1 MTAGLTKATIGIKRN
16 RSPAPSGSK
25 QSIAPHMTQV
35 VDAIIHK
42 IYGCATGEA
51 KWEDAL
57 RPMMGLIDAKCLGI
71 VKHSIAP
78 TGAKVLVRIDVDAQT
93 EAKYVTEYVHK
104 NPVMNCLSAM
114 PLGYVTCGSGAVD
127 EKYFLSSSFYND
139 WQRPAGYA
147 DNLGIALARRRG
159 EFVLLSM
166 PRDLNRGIYT
176 PDELQIIKPY
186 VAHLVRAFNIW
197 MRLQAAE
204 DSAEWVNEALDQV
217 GKGLIILG
225 ENRIILYANKSGEKV
240 LLSGYLAREQLR
252 LVAGI
257 RDVAAR
263 MDAILREFEGGSNDE
278 TREYGFSIP
287 RGNGLAPLYI
297 HVQPPLGLKP
307 GQRSFGLPK
316 AVAFLHIVDPE
327 ETTEIETGLFS
338 QAHGLTPAEARL
350 VAAAAKAESVIEAA
364 VMLEISEATARTHM
378 KHIYGKTGAK
388 NFAALIARVHRSAAR
403 Y

>member
-1 MTAGLTKATIGIKRN
+1 MTK
-16 RSPAPSGSK
+16 
-25 QSIAPHMTQV
+25 V
-35 VDAIIHK
+35 DDAIIHK

-51 KWEDAL
+51 DWEDAL
-57 RPMMGLIDAKCLGI
+57 RPVMGLLDAKCLGI

-78 TGAKVLVRIDVDAQT
+78 TGAKVLVRIDVDSQT
-93 EAKYVTEYVHK
+93 EAQYVSEYVHK

-127 EKYFLSSSFYND
+127 EKFFLSSSFYND
-139 WQRPAGYA
+139 WQKPAGYA

-176 PDELQIIKPY
+176 PEELQIIKPY

-204 DSAEWVNEALDQV
+204 DGAEWVNEALDQV
-217 GKGLIILG
+217 GKGLIIVG
-225 ENRIILYANKSGEKV
+225 ENRIILYANKSGEKT
-240 LLSGYLAREQLR
+240 LLSGHLAREQLR
-252 LVAGI
+252 LFAGN
-257 RDVAAR
+257 RDVAGR
-263 MDAILREFEGGSNDE
+263 MDAILREFEAGSNDE
-278 TREYGFSIP
+278 TREYGFAIS
-287 RGNGLAPLYI
+287 RGNGIAPLYI
-297 HVQPPLGLKP
+297 QVQPPLGLKP
-307 GQRSFGLPK
+307 GQRSFGLPR

-327 ETTEIETGLFS
+327 ERSEVETRIFS
-338 QAHGLTPAEARL
+338 ESYSLTVAEARL
-350 VAAAAKAESVIEAA
+350 LEAAVKAESVIEAA
-364 VMLEISEATARTHM
+364 GMLEITEATARTHM

-388 NFAALIARVHRSAAR
+388 SFAALIAKVHRSATR